1 MVNGVWIRV
10 KDVERVNGERS
21 MDKGEGRGEGKC
33 VTRSGG
39 RRRKGMASERKRK
52 KRA

>member
-21 MDKGEGRGEGKC
+21 MDKGEGRGEGKW
-33 VTRSGG
+33 
-39 RRRKGMASERKRK
+39 
-52 KRA
+52 